1 MSPWQIAKLWVT
13 RGMHLQIVV
22 EIYKLRFGD
31 EHRRKLDGIMDFV
44 RSVKEHQIE
53 QRLQFVR
60 RTLAAGKE
68 KKAKEDFVQTLGQYA
83 NAILWTLPWF
93 DEAGPFCPDINT
105 LIVLRG
111 QCFAMIARAVGLHC
125 WQPTPL
131 IPMASI
137 GWDAIKAVLW
147 NAQRYPTSIVKAT
160 CDAAGLVNDSLPI
173 SRHSKPR
180 EQHAAFFTEQ
190 ANLLKQATCEMFVD
204 VPDHL
209 RSPFFRFNMWNE
221 HHEGC

>member
-1 MSPWQIAKLWVT
+1 M
-13 RGMHLQIVV
+13 
-22 EIYKLRFGD
+22 
-31 EHRRKLDGIMDFV
+31 
-44 RSVKEHQIE
+44 
-53 QRLQFVR
+53 
-60 RTLAAGKE
+60 
-68 KKAKEDFVQTLGQYA
+68 
-83 NAILWTLPWF
+83 
-93 DEAGPFCPDINT
+93 PFCGHFPGSTRRARFAPTSTPSLCCALPLFAGEADRR
-105 LIVLRG
+105 RG

-147 NAQRYPTSIVKAT
+147 NAQRYPTSIVK
-160 CDAAGLVNDSLPI
+160 VPI